1 MNKTL
6 SKVVLTIVFCL
17 TAVSA
22 NADVFIDTG
31 TPNNSWSTIAN
42 IRNFD
47 TGYESYESR
56 GYRLSFTESYNITGI
71 TSYLNTGNSVG
82 IAMTLFADN
91 SGTPNFPL
99 LYQGIFFEP
108 GIEFADTWAG
118 LSGINWQV
126 NAGNYWL
133 VYNTGDGI
141 ARIYGSSTDFDTVYK
156 YDSFGWDPIGRTSV
170 SLRITGD
177 VNPVPEADTSAMLLM
192 GAGVMGFMARR
203 RKQVAA

>member
-1 MNKTL
+1 MNRISPKA
-6 SKVVLTIVFCL
+6 VLTIVL
-17 TAVSA
+17 LLAAASA

-31 TPNNSWSTIAN
+31 TPNDGYSVIAN
-42 IRNFD
+42 IINFD
-47 TGYESYESR
+47 TGYRSYESR
-56 GYRLSFTESYNITGI
+56 GYRLSFTEAYNITGI

-82 IAMTLFADN
+82 IAMTLFTDN
-91 SGTPNFPL
+91 YGTPGTL
-99 LYQGIFFEP
+99 LYNGIFFEP

-141 ARIYGSSTDFDTVYK
+141 ARIYQSSTDFDTVYK
-156 YDSFGWDPIGRTSV
+156 YDTFEWDPIGRTSV
-170 SLRITGD
+170 SLRITGN

-192 GAGVMGFMARR
+192 GAGLMGFMVRR
-203 RKQVAA
+203 RKNTQA

>member
-1 MNKTL
+1 MNNTL
-6 SKVVLTIVFCL
+6 SKAVLKIVL
-17 TAVSA
+17 SLAAASA
-22 NADVFIDTG
+22 NAGVFIDTG
-31 TPNNSWSTIAN
+31 TPNNTWSTLAN

-47 TGYESYESR
+47 TGYSSYESR
-56 GYRLSFTESYNITGI
+56 GYRLSFTEPYNITGI
-71 TSYLNTGNSVG
+71 TSYFNTGNSVG

-91 SGTPNFPL
+91 SGTPSSL
-99 LYQGIFFEP
+99 LHQGIFFEP

-141 ARIYGSSTDFDTVYK
+141 ARIYGSSTEFETVYK
-156 YDSFGWDPIGRTSV
+156 YDSFGWEPVGRTSI

-177 VNPVPEADTSAMLLM
+177 VAAVPEPSTYGLALGGLALVAVALK
-192 GAGVMGFMARR
+192 RR
-203 RKQVAA
+203 NKPKA

>member
-1 MNKTL
+1 MTNTL
-6 SKVVLTIVFCL
+6 SKAVLTIVL
-17 TAVSA
+17 SLAAASA
-22 NADVFIDTG
+22 NAGVFIDTG
-31 TPNNSWSTIAN
+31 TSNNTWSTIAN

-47 TGYESYESR
+47 TGYSSYESR
-56 GYRLSFTESYNITGI
+56 GYRLSFTEPYNITGI
-71 TSYLNTGNSVG
+71 TSYFNTVNSVG

-91 SGTPNFPL
+91 SGTPSSL

-108 GIEFADTWAG
+108 GIDGADTWAG
-118 LSGINWQV
+118 LSGIDWQV

-141 ARIYGSSTDFDTVYK
+141 ARLYGSSTEFDTVYK
-156 YDSFGWDPIGRTSV
+156 YDSFGWEPVGRTSV

-177 VNPVPEADTSAMLLM
+177 VAVVPEPDTSVMLLM

-203 RKQVAA
+203 RKNTQV